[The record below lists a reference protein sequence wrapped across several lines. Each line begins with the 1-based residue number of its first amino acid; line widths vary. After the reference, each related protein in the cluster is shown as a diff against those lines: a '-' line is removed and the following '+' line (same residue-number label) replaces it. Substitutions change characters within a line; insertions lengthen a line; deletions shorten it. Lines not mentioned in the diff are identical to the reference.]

1 MAEKLATVN
10 YVDLVCGYTAI
21 YKGVLKSG
29 QNRVNLIR
37 YKIIG
42 NSADSAHDSYA
53 GFILINLHEL
63 GASQYFGHLISGQ
76 CESETSIGLTDSI
89 VNDTIYSFV
98 SGVVMHTY
106 ASENTLY

>member
-42 NSADSAHDSYA
+42 NSADSAHYSYA

-63 GASQYFGHLISGQ
+63 GAPNILDILYQDNANLKPLL
-76 CESETSIGLTDSI
+76 GLPAVLSMI
-89 VNDTIYSFV
+89 
-98 SGVVMHTY
+98 
-106 ASENTLY
+106 